1 MDMKVKEILKIV
13 DGRIIC
19 GDDLEK
25 ELSTGCSS
33 DLMSDI
39 LTLEPVNAVLITGL
53 ANIQA
58 IRTADMADIS
68 HILFVRDKQISQEMI
83 NLATESNITLLETG
97 LSMFNVCGKLYK
109 AGLSGAY

>member
-1 MDMKVKEILKIV
+1 MKVKDIIKAV
-13 DGRIIC
+13 NGRVIC

-25 ELSTGCSS
+25 DLTTGCSS

-58 IRTADMADIS
+58 VRTADMAGIS
-68 HILFVRDKQISQEMI
+68 HIMFVRDKQISQAMI
-83 NLATESNITLLETG
+83 DLALDSEITLLETG
-97 LSMFNVCGKLYK
+97 DSMFNVCGKLSQE
-109 AGLSGAY
+109 GLCGPY